1 MAKGAGGT
9 VYSIPAYWSRL
20 LVPLLVKVGSDV
32 VKSLICLF
40 TCIPVRAIH
49 LEWVKDLTLQQ
60 FLSCFR
66 RFVARRGKPQSVIS
80 DNAPQFK
87 VVKTAIDLQWKK
99 VMLDDNVRQYMIE
112 GGVKWQFTTALAPW
126 QGGFYERLVG
136 LVKRSLR
143 KAMGHRR
150 FTVEQLITILAE
162 VEAIVNMRL
171 LTYVYDKFDSGF
183 TFNPIHFLM
192 SHFEPLLVSASNDDG
207 NDDDYCIVKD
217 STTALLDSWKKGQQ
231 RLNCFWQVWRD
242 EYLLNLREKY
252 VLFVSS

>member
-99 VMLDDNVRQYMIE
+99 VMLDDNVKQYMIE
-112 GGVKWQFTTALAPW
+112 GGI
-126 QGGFYERLVG
+126 R
-136 LVKRSLR
+136 
-143 KAMGHRR
+143 
-150 FTVEQLITILAE
+150 
-162 VEAIVNMRL
+162 
-171 LTYVYDKFDSGF
+171 
-183 TFNPIHFLM
+183 
-192 SHFEPLLVSASNDDG
+192 
-207 NDDDYCIVKD
+207 
-217 STTALLDSWKKGQQ
+217 
-231 RLNCFWQVWRD
+231 
-242 EYLLNLREKY
+242 
-252 VLFVSS
+252 